1 MSKYIRQAVALI
13 PKVTREVAGAKP
25 VDMTGD
31 YTKDYKAKVRFAMMG
46 PVAAGKS
53 TVAAAIVVTLQN
65 LSALDPNFYARVLP
79 TSSHILSEANNLR
92 LGKFPD
98 KTNPDQAEA
107 PEAGIIICQKGNF
120 GNKGTQMPICDM
132 AGEVTDYIEAKSS
145 GLMPKDKIQEIAQSI
160 NMKMYNTAKNCQGI
174 IITVRASDSL
184 LYSDGPQEKDND
196 VYTHNAL
203 TAMFEYRRKNHLPE
217 PYVIVVITQWDKV
230 ATQSKLI
237 GMNVYDETGEMN
249 GLARFMDNGFPA
261 TSMLLK
267 PLRDKGHVKYFRSWF
282 TIEKDADNKE
292 ILWPGTNKPRIKI
305 TEDAG
310 SYLRFKPAYAEED
323 YIGLVRYIGSFGA

>member
-1 MSKYIRQAVALI
+1 MSKYLKQAASLL

-25 VDMTGD
+25 VDTIGD
-31 YTKDYKAKVRFAMMG
+31 HSKDYKAKVKFVMMG
-46 PVAAGKS
+46 PVAVGKS

-92 LGKFPD
+92 LGKFPG
-98 KTNPDQAEA
+98 KTDPSAPNT
-107 PEAGIIICQKGNF
+107 PEAGILICQRGNF

-145 GLMPKDKIQEIAQSI
+145 GLTPREQLQDLATSI
-160 NMKMYNTAKNCQGI
+160 NMQMYNTAKACQGI
-174 IITVRASDSL
+174 IITMSAEDSL
-184 LYSDGPQEKDND
+184 MFSEGPQERDND

-203 TAMFEYRRKNHLPE
+203 TAMFEYRRRNHMPE
-217 PYVIVVITQWDKV
+217 PYVIVIITKWDKV
-230 ATQSKLI
+230 STQSKMI
-237 GMNVYDETGEMN
+237 GMDVFDDTGEMN

-267 PLRDKGHVKYFRSWF
+267 PLRDKGRVKYFRSWF
-282 TIEKDADNKE
+282 TLATDEDNKV
-292 ILWPGTNKPRIKI
+292 LYWPGTDKPKIKI
-305 TEDAG
+305 KEDPA
-310 SYLRFKPAYAEED
+310 SYLRFKPSYAEED
-323 YIGLVRYIGSFGA
+323 YIGLVRYIGSFGQ